1 VIKMDEYQIIDLVNN
16 AVFLT
21 EDIRDKVNELSSRYN
36 FVDSA
41 EVGVNVET
49 DSDEIIKLMVN
60 EYYRPDYVVGF
71 VEIDDKFSKL
81 IIRKV
86 K

>member
-1 VIKMDEYQIIDLVNN
+1 MDEYQVIDLVNN

-21 EDIRDKVNELSSRYN
+21 EDIRDKVNELSNKYN
-36 FVDSA
+36 FVNSA
-41 EVGVNVET
+41 EVGINVET
-49 DSDEIIKLMVN
+49 DSDEVIKLMVN

-71 VEIDDKFSKL
+71 SEIDDKFSKL

>member
-1 VIKMDEYQIIDLVNN
+1 MDEYQIIDLVNN

-60 EYYRPDYVVGF
+60 EYCRPVYVVGF

-86 K
+86 N

>member
-1 VIKMDEYQIIDLVNN
+1 MDEYQVIDLVNN

-49 DSDEIIKLMVN
+49 DSDEIIKLIVS

>member
-1 VIKMDEYQIIDLVNN
+1 MDEYQIIDLVNN

-86 K
+86 N

>member
-1 VIKMDEYQIIDLVNN
+1 MAFMLNN

-21 EDIRDKVNELSSRYN
+21 EDIRDKVNELSRIYN
-36 FVDSA
+36 FVDA
-41 EVGVNVET
+41 TEVGINIET
-49 DSDEIIKLMVN
+49 DSDEVIGLMVSD
-60 EYYRPDYVVGF
+60 YYCPEFVVGF

>member
-1 VIKMDEYQIIDLVNN
+1 MDEYQVIDLVNN

-60 EYYRPDYVVGF
+60 EYYRPDYVAGF

>member
-1 VIKMDEYQIIDLVNN
+1 MDEYQVIDLVNN

-21 EDIRDKVNELSSRYN
+21 EDIHDKVNELSSRYN

-86 K
+86 KIK

>member
-1 VIKMDEYQIIDLVNN
+1 MDEFDMAFMLNN

-21 EDIRDKVNELSSRYN
+21 EDVHDKVNELSRIYN
-36 FVDSA
+36 FVNSA
-41 EVGVNVET
+41 EVGINIET
-49 DSDEIIKLMVN
+49 DSDEVIGLMISDY
-60 EYYRPDYVVGF
+60 YYRPEYVVGF
-71 VEIDDKFSKL
+71 VEIDDKLSKL

>member
-1 VIKMDEYQIIDLVNN
+1 MDEYQVIDLVNN

-21 EDIRDKVNELSSRYN
+21 EDIHDKVNELSNKYN
-36 FVDSA
+36 FVNAD

>member
-1 VIKMDEYQIIDLVNN
+1 MAFMLNK

-21 EDIRDKVNELSSRYN
+21 EDAHDKVNELSRIYN
-36 FVDSA
+36 FVNSA
-41 EVGVNVET
+41 DVGINIET
-49 DSDEIIKLMVN
+49 DSDEVIGLMVSD
-60 EYYRPDYVVGF
+60 YYRPEYVVGF

>member
-1 VIKMDEYQIIDLVNN
+1 MDEYQIIDLVNN

-21 EDIRDKVNELSSRYN
+21 EDIHDKINELSSRYN

-81 IIRKV
+81 II
-86 K
+86 

>member
-1 VIKMDEYQIIDLVNN
+1 MDEYQVIDLVNN

-60 EYYRPDYVVGF
+60 KYYRPDYVVGF
-71 VEIDDKFSKL
+71 TEIDDKFSKL

>member
-1 VIKMDEYQIIDLVNN
+1 MDKHDIMLVLNN
-16 AVFLT
+16 AVFPT
-21 EDIRDKVNELSSRYN
+21 EDIHDKVNELTRFYDFMNCADLSIDLAK
-36 FVDSA
+36 DS
-41 EVGVNVET
+41 NET
-49 DSDEIIKLMVN
+49 INHMLMGC
-60 EYYRPDYVVGF
+60 YDIRYVVGF

>member
-1 VIKMDEYQIIDLVNN
+1 MDEYQIIDLVNN

-86 K
+86 E

>member
-1 VIKMDEYQIIDLVNN
+1 MDEYQVINLVNN

-21 EDIRDKVNELSSRYN
+21 EDIRDKVNELSSKYN
-36 FVDSA
+36 FVNSA

-49 DSDEIIKLMVN
+49 DSDEVIKLMVN
-60 EYYRPDYVVGF
+60 EYHRPDYVVGF

>member
-1 VIKMDEYQIIDLVNN
+1 MDEYQVIDLVNN

-21 EDIRDKVNELSSRYN
+21 EDIRDKVNELSNKYN
-36 FVDSA
+36 FVNSA
-41 EVGVNVET
+41 EVGINVET
-49 DSDEIIKLMVN
+49 DSDEVIKLMVN

-71 VEIDDKFSKL
+71 TEIDDKFSKL

>member
-1 VIKMDEYQIIDLVNN
+1 MDEYQVIDLVNN

-21 EDIRDKVNELSSRYN
+21 EDIRDKVNELSSKYN
-36 FVDSA
+36 FVNSA
-41 EVGVNVET
+41 EIGVDVET

>member
-1 VIKMDEYQIIDLVNN
+1 MDEYQIIDLVNN

-60 EYYRPDYVVGF
+60 EYYRPDYVFGF

-86 K
+86 N

>member
-1 VIKMDEYQIIDLVNN
+1 MAFMLNN

-21 EDIRDKVNELSSRYN
+21 DDIRDKVNELSRIYN
-36 FVDSA
+36 FVDSN
-41 EVGVNVET
+41 EVGINVET
-49 DSDEIIKLMVN
+49 DSDEVIGMMTSD
-60 EYYRPDYVVGF
+60 YYKPEFVVGF
-71 VEIDDKFSKL
+71 AEIDDKFSKL

>member
-1 VIKMDEYQIIDLVNN
+1 MDDYQIADLVNN

-21 EDIRDKVNELSSRYN
+21 EDIRDKVNEPSSKYN
-36 FVDSA
+36 FVNSA

-49 DSDEIIKLMVN
+49 DGDEVIKLMVSN
-60 EYYRPDYVVGF
+60 YYKPDCVVDF

>member
-1 VIKMDEYQIIDLVNN
+1 MDEYQVIDLVNN

-21 EDIRDKVNELSSRYN
+21 EDIHDKVNELSNKYN
-36 FVDSA
+36 FVNA
-41 EVGVNVET
+41 TEVGVNVET
-49 DSDEIIKLMVN
+49 DSDEVIKLMVN

-71 VEIDDKFSKL
+71 TEIDDKFSKL

>member
-1 VIKMDEYQIIDLVNN
+1 MDEYQIIDLVNN

>member
-1 VIKMDEYQIIDLVNN
+1 MDEYQVIDLVNN

-21 EDIRDKVNELSSRYN
+21 EDIRDKVNELSIKYN

-71 VEIDDKFSKL
+71 IEIDDKFSKL

>member
-1 VIKMDEYQIIDLVNN
+1 MDEYQIIDLVNN

-49 DSDEIIKLMVN
+49 DSDEIIKLMIN

>member
-1 VIKMDEYQIIDLVNN
+1 MDEYQIIDLVNN

-21 EDIRDKVNELSSRYN
+21 EDIHDKINELSSRYN

-49 DSDEIIKLMVN
+49 DSDEIIKVMVN

-86 K
+86 N